1 MQRNRTLGLPAYALV
16 GIIAL
21 GVVPAMAGSYNYKTL
36 RISGQQAS
44 YAYGINDK
52 DQVAGGFLDSGGLP
66 HGLVWDKGTYTQ
78 VDGPGAT
85 NTVLGTVNA
94 RGVAAGFYYTT
105 DESDETAFTYDIA
118 TGQQQM
124 LKVNPNYHL
133 YASDINVKGAVVGG
147 AVEDENG
154 SSLGFIGKANGGNVR
169 LLTFPGSTGT
179 DAFAINDSGAV
190 VGNYFSPGR
199 TISGYIYQSGTY
211 ASIDPPHSTT
221 SQALSINDD
230 GVVGGNYTDKSGQTH
245 GFTMSGG
252 AFTIYDYPEATG
264 SFVVGVGAD
273 GEVVGNW
280 TDNANTQHGF
290 VFVSGAYYTIDKPGA
305 SATVITAVST
315 KGSLVGIFTEGQERG
330 FIARCPTGQR
340 PCTQ

>member
-1 MQRNRTLGLPAYALV
+1 MQLNRTLGLPAYAFV

-21 GVVPAMAGSYNYKTL
+21 GVVPAMAGSYTYKTL
-36 RISGQQAS
+36 RIAGQQAS

-52 DQVAGGFLDSGGLP
+52 DQVAGGFVDAGGLP

-85 NTVLGTVNA
+85 HTSLGPVNA
-94 RGVAAGFYYTT
+94 RGVAVGDYYTT
-105 DESDETAFTYDIA
+105 EVSDGVAFTYDIA

-124 LKVNPNYHL
+124 LKIKPNYIP
-133 YASDINVKGAVVGG
+133 YANGINVKGAVVGQ
-147 AVEDENG
+147 AVDTENG
-154 SSLGFIGKANGGNVR
+154 PSLGFVGKANGGNVR

-179 DAFAINDSGAV
+179 AAYGINDSGAV
-190 VGNYFSPGR
+190 VGVYFTPGGAF
-199 TISGYIYQSGTY
+199 SGFLYQSDSY
-211 ASIDPPHSTT
+211 ASIDPPHSIN
-221 SQALSINDD
+221 SQVLFITDD
-230 GVVGGNYTDKSGQTH
+230 GILGGSYTDKSGQTH

-252 AFTIYDYPEATG
+252 AFTIYEYPEATG
-264 SFVVGVGAD
+264 STVVGVGPS

-280 TDNANTQHGF
+280 TDSSDATHGF
-290 VFVSGAYYTIDKPGA
+290 VNLGGAYYTIDKPGA

-315 KGSLVGIFTEGQERG
+315 KGSLVGIFTEHEGRA
-330 FIARCPTGQR
+330 FIAKCPTEQR

>member
-1 MQRNRTLGLPAYALV
+1 
-16 GIIAL
+16 
-21 GVVPAMAGSYNYKTL
+21 
-36 RISGQQAS
+36 
-44 YAYGINDK
+44 
-52 DQVAGGFLDSGGLP
+52 
-66 HGLVWDKGTYTQ
+66 
-78 VDGPGAT
+78 
-85 NTVLGTVNA
+85 
-94 RGVAAGFYYTT
+94 
-105 DESDETAFTYDIA
+105 
-118 TGQQQM
+118 
-124 LKVNPNYHL
+124 
-133 YASDINVKGAVVGG
+133 
-147 AVEDENG
+147 
-154 SSLGFIGKANGGNVR
+154 
-169 LLTFPGSTGT
+169 
-179 DAFAINDSGAV
+179 
-190 VGNYFSPGR
+190 
-199 TISGYIYQSGTY
+199 
-211 ASIDPPHSTT
+211 
-221 SQALSINDD
+221 
-230 GVVGGNYTDKSGQTH
+230 VGGNYTDKSGQTH